1 MCSLLRDFGDAS
13 VEWNFVRTR
22 VKWTLL
28 RSDSELKEALES
40 HQRVFVDMPIGL
52 PDQESGRDCDRELR
66 KALGRT
72 FSSSVF
78 SPPCRKALS
87 ETDYTS
93 ASQINAQQTGKK
105 LSIQSWNLIPKIRQL
120 DGLLQ
125 ESKTLHGRVFES
137 HPEWLFRLAGGGE
150 YANEGRYE
158 HVRKAGDTGNEPLQ
172 FKKKTPEG
180 IEERLS
186 KLSFHTEEARVK
198 YEEALRRFSRAD
210 VARDDIVDAMM
221 LAVMAAKSLQYV
233 SGAGWDKKRKQGL
246 PDMPFEGLRAFP
258 EFESPGDRQQMQR
271 DSAGLSTLYTP
282 PTLQRDSTGLP
293 KAIWY
298 PVNV

>member
-1 MCSLLRDFGDAS
+1 MCSLQRDFGDAS
-13 VEWNFVRTR
+13 VEWSFDCTR

-28 RSDSELKEALES
+28 RSDSELKQALET
-40 HQRVFVDMPIGL
+40 HQRVFVDMPVGL

-87 ETDYTS
+87 ETDYVL
-93 ASQINAQQTGKK
+93 ASRINAEQTGKK
-105 LSIQSWNLIPKIRQL
+105 LSIQSWNLMPKIRQL

-137 HPEWLFRLAGGGE
+137 HPEWLFRLVAGD
-150 YANEGRYE
+150 E
-158 HVRKAGDTGNEPLQ
+158 HARKAGDTGNEPLQ

-180 IEERLS
+180 IDERLS
-186 KLSFHTEEARVK
+186 KLSFYTEDARVK

-210 VARDDIVDAMM
+210 VAKDDIVDAMI
-221 LAVMAAKSLQYV
+221 LAVMAAKSLQQL
-233 SGAGWDKKRKQGL
+233 SGMRWDKEREQGL
-246 PDMPFEGLRAFP
+246 QGMPFEGLRAFP
-258 EFESPGDRQQMQR
+258 ELGISGARKQVQK
-271 DSAGLSTLYTP
+271 DSAGLSTLYTI

-298 PVNV
+298 PANV

>member
-1 MCSLLRDFGDAS
+1 MCSLQRDFGDAS
-13 VEWNFVRTR
+13 VEWSFDRTR

-28 RSDSELKEALES
+28 RSDSELKQALET
-40 HQRVFVDMPIGL
+40 HQRVFVDMPVGL

-87 ETDYTS
+87 ETDYVL
-93 ASQINAQQTGKK
+93 ASCINAEQTGKK
-105 LSIQSWNLIPKIRQL
+105 LSIQSWNLMPKIRQL

-137 HPEWLFRLAGGGE
+137 HPEWLFRLAAGD
-150 YANEGRYE
+150 E
-158 HVRKAGDTGNEPLQ
+158 HARKAGDTGNEPLQ

-186 KLSFHTEEARVK
+186 KLSFYTEDARVK

-210 VARDDIVDAMM
+210 VAKDDIVDAMI
-221 LAVMAAKSLQYV
+221 LAVMAAKSLQQL
-233 SGAGWDKKRKQGL
+233 SGMRWDKEREQGL
-246 PDMPFEGLRAFP
+246 QGMPFEGLRAFP
-258 EFESPGDRQQMQR
+258 ELGISGARQQVQK
-271 DSAGLSTLYTP
+271 DSAGLSTLYTT

-298 PVNV
+298 PANV